1 MPASPVPPLPP
12 AEGLDEAAWVDVIHK
27 MDEVYS
33 RLIEDEIALE
43 QKNAQLEESHRFI
56 FSVLSAMS
64 DLVLACSE
72 SGEIQDS
79 NDALRDLVGSTE
91 AGLRGRRLAELLA
104 RPEDEAAVRALTQ
117 AAALAGPRAPREPV
131 ELHLRD
137 AAGSAVPVEVHCSSR
152 FDANGLRS
160 GFVFVGRPVG
170 ELRRAYQQLQDAH
183 NALKQ
188 TQAQLLHSE
197 KMASLGR
204 LVAGVAHELNNP
216 ISFVLGNVHALK
228 RYCERLGDYLAALHA
243 GVPAREAERL
253 RAHLKIDRTLA
264 DFPSLIEGTLEGAT
278 RTAEI
283 VAGLKRFSAMDDRE
297 EAREVALDDVVARAA
312 LWVGKGTGGRFA
324 VTQRGLADCIVRGS
338 PGQLMQVFMNL
349 IQNAWDATSAAG
361 VEAPA
366 LDISASLLD
375 AQGRE
380 FMAGTTDPS
389 GHAGTPGR
397 IGGGAHGPAERVRVR
412 FSDNGPGIPAPL
424 LGRIFD
430 PFYTTKPVG
439 KGTGLGL
446 SISYGI
452 VEQHG
457 GRLSADSAPGG
468 GAVFTVELPL
478 APP

>member
-1 MPASPVPPLPP
+1 MTAQPVPPLPP

-43 QKNAQLEESHRFI
+43 QKNAELEQSHRFI

-79 NDALRDLVGSTE
+79 NDALRDLTGKTE
-91 AGLRGRRLAELLA
+91 AELRGRRLADLLA
-104 RPEDEAAVRALTQ
+104 RPGDEAAVRALTQ
-117 AAALAGPRAPREPV
+117 GAALAGPRAPREPV

-137 AAGSAVPVEVHCSSR
+137 AAGNAVPVEVHCSSR
-152 FDANGLRS
+152 FDANGQRS

-216 ISFVLGNVHALK
+216 ISFVLGNVHALR
-228 RYCERLGDYLAALHA
+228 RYCERLGGYLAAVHA
-243 GVPAREAERL
+243 GAKPAEIERL
-253 RAHLKIDRTLA
+253 RAELKIDRTLA

-283 VAGLKRFSAMDDRE
+283 VAGLKRFSVMDRE
-297 EAREVALDDVVARAA
+297 EARAVDLADVMARAVH
-312 LWVGKGTGGRFA
+312 WVGKGTDGRFA
-324 VTQRGLADCIVRGS
+324 ITQRGLDGLVVHGS
-338 PGQLMQVFMNL
+338 AGQLLQVFMNL
-349 IQNAWDATSAAG
+349 IQNAWDAASGAG
-361 VEAPA
+361 VAAPA
-366 LDISASLLD
+366 LDIAAD
-375 AQGRE
+375 PV
-380 FMAGTTDPS
+380 AG
-389 GHAGTPGR
+389 G
-397 IGGGAHGPAERVRVR
+397 RVRIR
-412 FSDNGPGIPAPL
+412 FADNGPGIPAPV

-457 GRLSADSAPGG
+457 GQLAAEAGPDG

-478 APP
+478 ATAQR

>member
-1 MPASPVPPLPP
+1 MTAPPVPPHPP

-43 QKNAQLEESHRFI
+43 QKNAELEESHRFI

-64 DLVLACSE
+64 DLVLACAE
-72 SGEIQDS
+72 NGEIQDS
-79 NDALRDLVGSTE
+79 NDALRDLVGRSE
-91 AGLRGRRLAELLA
+91 AELRGRRMAELLA
-104 RPEDEAAVRALTQ
+104 RPDDEAAVRALTHS
-117 AAALAGPRAPREPV
+117 AALAGPRAAREPV

-137 AAGSAVPVEVHCSSR
+137 AAGNAVPVEVHCSSR
-152 FDANGLRS
+152 FDANGQRS

-243 GVPAREAERL
+243 EVPPAEAERL

-283 VAGLKRFSAMDDRE
+283 VAGLKRFSAMDRE
-297 EAREVALDDVVARAA
+297 EARAVDLADVVARAV

-324 VTQRGLADCIVRGS
+324 VTQRGFDGCLVHGS
-338 PGQLMQVFMNL
+338 AGQLMQVFMNL

-366 LDISASLLD
+366 LDIAASRLD
-375 AQGRE
+375 A
-380 FMAGTTDPS
+380 GTVS
-389 GHAGTPGR
+389 
-397 IGGGAHGPAERVRVR
+397 VR
-412 FSDNGPGIPAPL
+412 FADNGPGIPAPL

-457 GRLSADSAPGG
+457 GRLLAASAPGG

-478 APP
+478 EKIAPMLPLQPS